1 MIRNQ
6 SRAERALSL
15 SETGAR
21 SRFSLSASASAL
33 NLKKRERELERRPT
47 ERARSN
53 TNAIYRS
60 EIKTFG
66 PNLVRHE
73 KVRNCTDDF
82 PNLFIHVYLISIRIA
97 SLKFQEFLY
106 TYLPKLA

>member
-1 MIRNQ
+1 MIVQ

-47 ERARSN
+47 ERARST

-66 PNLVRHE
+66 PNL
-73 KVRNCTDDF
+73 
-82 PNLFIHVYLISIRIA
+82 
-97 SLKFQEFLY
+97 
-106 TYLPKLA
+106 